1 MCKELPVIQVNRVVD
16 KKRIMRKNG
25 GPRRR
30 KSTRGR

>member
-1 MCKELPVIQVNRVVD
+1 MELPVISVKRVVD
-16 KKRIMRKNG
+16 KKRIISKKL